1 MSSIDV
7 NDTHPQASASHV
19 DCVCG
24 EANEDLPEIDAQGIP
39 HAIRHAAIFG
49 AVDALK
55 PGGALIVSA
64 SHNPVPLLTQLEARY
79 EQRRSLTY
87 LDKGPDRWRVV
98 IRNVEQ

>member
-1 MSSIDV
+1 MSSIDTG
-7 NDTHPQASASHV
+7 DTRQQAPHA

-55 PGGALIVSA
+55 AGGGLIVSA

-79 EQRRSLTY
+79 DQARSLTY
-87 LDKGPDRWRVV
+87 LEQGPERWRIL